1 MGARQAQLN
10 PLRLVLD
17 TNVVLSALVFAQG
30 RLAWLRIA
38 WQTGRIVPLI
48 SKYTAEELV
57 TVLGYPKFELTKAE
71 REALLADY
79 LPYCETVIAAEPPPP
94 VPECRDP
101 DDLPFMQLA
110 LAAEAAGLIT
120 GDSDILSLA
129 ECFSVPI
136 MTAEALQ
143 RQLAE

>member
-1 MGARQAQLN
+1 MGARQAKLN
-10 PLRLVLD
+10 PLRVVLD

-38 WQTGRIVPLI
+38 WQSGVIVPLV
-48 SKYTAEELV
+48 SKHTAEELIA
-57 TVLGYPKFELTKAE
+57 VLAYPKFKLARSE

-79 LPYCETVIAAEPPPP
+79 LPYCETVTLSEPLSK

-110 LAAEAAGLIT
+110 LAADADGLVT
-120 GDSDILSLA
+120 GDNDILSLA
-129 ECFSVPI
+129 KCFSVPI
-136 MTAEALQ
+136 ITAEALQ
-143 RQLAE
+143 RQLAG